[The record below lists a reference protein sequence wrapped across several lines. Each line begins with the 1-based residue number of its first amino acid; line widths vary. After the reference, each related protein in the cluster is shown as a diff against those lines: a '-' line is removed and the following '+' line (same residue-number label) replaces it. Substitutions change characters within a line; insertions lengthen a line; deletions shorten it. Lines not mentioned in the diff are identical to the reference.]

1 MMKTVRYYGIE
12 DVRYEELAVPE
23 VGADDVLIKVLYAG
37 ICGSDLH
44 IYRKGMFVQRIP
56 ETMGHEFVGVIEALG
71 ENVNGFKPGQLVTA
85 NPMVPCMECDSCRAG
100 NYNTCDSL
108 GFIGEVRP
116 GCFAGYISMPEK
128 DVIPIPGVG
137 LISLDDGNSNGNE
150 MKLLSGGNGNTY
162 KKGNEDKCEIKNTDK
177 IEVLKKIRKYV
188 LTEPLAVALNVCHRI
203 NCSKNDKVAIIGAG
217 PIGLLCCSVL
227 KQVEGVAHVTLVDL
241 AEARLAYGKA
251 IGADLCIQ
259 NSDDLTDDYDVIVDC
274 AGVAP
279 SVNGAVKH
287 VRSNGRIG
295 IVSVFE
301 NPVGIDCSEIVN
313 RQLNIIGA
321 NVYHRSDMEEAAELL
336 SNNAYNFE
344 TVITNEFPPEDCK
357 KAFALLNSGN
367 KNAEKVVFTFT

>member
-12 DVRYEELAVPE
+12 DVRYEELVIPD
-23 VGADDVLIKVLYAG
+23 VGADDVLIRVLYAG

-56 ETMGHEFVGVIEALG
+56 ETMGHEFVGVVEGFG
-71 ENVNGFKPGQLVTA
+71 ENVKGFKPGQLVTA
-85 NPMVPCMECDSCRAG
+85 NPMVPCMECDSCQAG

-128 DVIPIPGVG
+128 EVIPIPGVG
-137 LISLDDGNSNGNE
+137 DISLDAENPNGDEMKLVSCGNSN
-150 MKLLSGGNGNTY
+150 S
-162 KKGNEDKCEIKNTDK
+162 DEIKNIDK

-241 AEARLAYGKA
+241 AEARLVYGKA

-259 NSDDLTDDYDVIVDC
+259 NSDELTDDYDVIVDC

-279 SVNGAVKH
+279 SVNSAVKH
-287 VRSNGRIG
+287 IRANGRIG

-336 SNNAYNFE
+336 SDSAYNFE
-344 TVITNEFPPEDCK
+344 TVITNEFPPEDCR
-357 KAFALLNSGN
+357 KAFALLNSGD
-367 KNAEKVVFTFT
+367 KNAEKVVFTFA

>member
-12 DVRYEELAVPE
+12 DVRYEELAIPAI
-23 VGADDVLIKVLYAG
+23 GADDVLIKVLYAG

-56 ETMGHEFVGVIEALG
+56 ETMGHEFVGMVEDLG
-71 ENVNGFKPGQLVTA
+71 ENVKGFKPGQLVTA
-85 NPMVPCMECDSCRAG
+85 NPMVPCMECDSCRSG

-128 DVIPIPGVG
+128 DVIPIQGAG
-137 LISLDDGNSNGNE
+137 GISL
-150 MKLLSGGNGNTY
+150 
-162 KKGNEDKCEIKNTDK
+162 EIKNTDK
-177 IEVLKKIRKYV
+177 TEILEKIRKYV

-279 SVNGAVKH
+279 SVNSAVKH

-336 SNNAYNFE
+336 SDSAYNFE
-344 TVITNEFPPEDCK
+344 AVITNEFPPGDCK
-357 KAFALLNSGN
+357 KAFALLNSGD
-367 KNAEKVVFTFT
+367 KNAEKVVFTFA

>member
-12 DVRYEELAVPE
+12 DVRYEELAVPD

-56 ETMGHEFVGVIEALG
+56 ETMGHEFVGVIAVPG
-71 ENVNGFKPGQLVTA
+71 ENVKGFKPGQLVTA
-85 NPMVPCMECDSCRAG
+85 NPMVPCMECDSCRDG

-128 DVIPIPGVG
+128 DVIPIPGVE
-137 LISLDDGNSNGNE
+137 LISLDGGNE
-150 MKLLSGGNGNTY
+150 SMC
-162 KKGNEDKCEIKNTDK
+162 KKGNKDESEIKNTDK
-177 IEVLKKIRKYV
+177 IEMLKKIRKYV

-203 NCSKNDKVAIIGAG
+203 NCIKSDKVAIIGAG

-227 KQVEGVAHVTLVDL
+227 KQVEGVEHVTLVDL
-241 AEARLAYGKA
+241 AEARLTYGNA

-279 SVNGAVKH
+279 SVNSAVKH

-336 SNNAYNFE
+336 SDSAYNFE
-344 TVITNEFPPEDCK
+344 TVITNEFPPEECK
-357 KAFALLNSGN
+357 KAFALLNSGD
-367 KNAEKVVFTFT
+367 KNAEKVVFTFV

>member
-12 DVRYEELAVPE
+12 DVRYEELAVPD

-56 ETMGHEFVGVIEALG
+56 ETMGHEFVGVIAVPG
-71 ENVNGFKPGQLVTA
+71 ENVKGFKPGQLVTA
-85 NPMVPCMECDSCRAG
+85 NPMVPCMECDSCRDG

-128 DVIPIPGVG
+128 EVIPIPGVE
-137 LISLDDGNSNGNE
+137 LISLDGGNE
-150 MKLLSGGNGNTY
+150 SMC
-162 KKGNEDKCEIKNTDK
+162 KKGNKDESEIKNTDK
-177 IEVLKKIRKYV
+177 IEMLKKIRKYV

-203 NCSKNDKVAIIGAG
+203 NCIKSDKVAIIGAG

-227 KQVEGVAHVTLVDL
+227 KQVEGVEHVTLVDL
-241 AEARLAYGKA
+241 AEARLTYGKA

-279 SVNGAVKH
+279 SVNSAVKH

-336 SNNAYNFE
+336 SDSAYNFE
-344 TVITNEFPPEDCK
+344 TVITNEFPPEKCK
-357 KAFALLNSGN
+357 EAFALLNSGD
-367 KNAEKVVFTFT
+367 KNAEKVVFTFA